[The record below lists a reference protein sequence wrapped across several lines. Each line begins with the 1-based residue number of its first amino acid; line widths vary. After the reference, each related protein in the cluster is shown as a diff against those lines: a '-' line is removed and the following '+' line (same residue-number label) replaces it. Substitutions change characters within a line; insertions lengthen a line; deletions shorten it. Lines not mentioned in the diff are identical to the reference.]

1 MFVGWIRKNTF
12 LSDLEEFEKFKVI
25 DKNLIL
31 NTVLENQSLCFG
43 AYEDKKLVGFIT
55 AYSFEKHI
63 LINNFSYLDELDED
77 IQKRLVK
84 ILLNNIFEDEKSIMI
99 LSTPEEKSMF
109 SSLGFLEHAKF
120 KKALYSGGS
129 VAFNFSNATA
139 KSINNDGYMPIMK
152 NLDSRC
158 FNDERMEYITK
169 NIFKSSSLMLSTQL
183 GYQHSY
189 ALNKSIIKISP
200 WVMEDG
206 AFNEAEKLLRGVIY
220 HRGLKKLVAFIPS
233 DVKEITDLYES
244 YNFNLTDSRY
254 LMYKNTKPNL
264 DLEMMYGF

>member
-12 LSDLEEFEKFKVI
+12 LSDLDEFEKSQTI

-31 NTVLENQSLCFG
+31 NTVSENLSLCFG
-43 AYEDKKLVGFIT
+43 AYEDNKLVSFVT

-63 LINNFSYLDELDED
+63 LINNFYYQDEVDEE
-77 IQKRLVK
+77 IKKRLIK
-84 ILLNNIFEDEKSIMI
+84 ILLNNLYEDEKSIII
-99 LSTPEEKSMF
+99 LSNVEEKNIF
-109 SSLGFLEHAKF
+109 TSLGFLEYAKF
-120 KKALYSGGS
+120 KKAIYSGGS

-152 NLDSRC
+152 NLDARC
-158 FNDERMEYITK
+158 FNDDRMEYITK
-169 NIFKSSSLMLSTQL
+169 NIFKSSSLMLSTQF

-200 WVMEDG
+200 WIMENG
-206 AFNEAEKLLRGVIY
+206 SFNEAEKLLRGIIY
-220 HRGLKKLVAFIPS
+220 HRGLKKLIAFIPGG
-233 DVKEITDLYES
+233 VKEITDLYES
-244 YNFNLTDSRY
+244 YGFNLTDDRY

-264 DLEMMYGF
+264 DLEMVYGF